1 MAFDGRYHIEE
12 LLDILEKA
20 ILDFEAQMGLR
31 MAARLKDVVIRI
43 AKHLNTI
50 FSSISGGI
58 ALSPIPVSDIY
69 ILLALQAILV
79 ALIASLSGR
88 DAKRVHAGR
97 KWQDL
102 SYLCRSY

>member
-43 AKHLNTI
+43 AK
-50 FSSISGGI
+50 GDQY
-58 ALSPIPVSDIY
+58 AV
-69 ILLALQAILV
+69 
-79 ALIASLSGR
+79 
-88 DAKRVHAGR
+88 
-97 KWQDL
+97 
-102 SYLCRSY
+102 